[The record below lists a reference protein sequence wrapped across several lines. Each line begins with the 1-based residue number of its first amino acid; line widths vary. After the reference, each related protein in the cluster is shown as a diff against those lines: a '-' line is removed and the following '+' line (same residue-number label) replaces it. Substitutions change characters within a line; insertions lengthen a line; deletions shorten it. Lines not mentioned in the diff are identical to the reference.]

1 MRPKVGFTGQQGDK
15 GCVCTS
21 VCDGDGAETRGDKR
35 GTGRVF
41 VSYRVQ
47 SNQEGRKENGYR
59 GDLRQRY

>member
-21 VCDGDGAETRGDKR
+21 VCDGDGAKTRDDKR

-47 SNQEGRKENGYR
+47 SNQEEGKKMGTR
-59 GDLRQRY
+59 GI